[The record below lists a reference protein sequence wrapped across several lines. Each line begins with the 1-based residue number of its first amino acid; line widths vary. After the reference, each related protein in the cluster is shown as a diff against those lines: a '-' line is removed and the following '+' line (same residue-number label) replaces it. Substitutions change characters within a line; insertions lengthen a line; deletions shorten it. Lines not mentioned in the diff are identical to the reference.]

1 MRVVVV
7 YKQASDHAREV
18 RDYLRDYQRFTG
30 KVIEEIDPESRDGE
44 NFCRV
49 YGIVEYPT
57 LMAVSDSGQMQQMW
71 RGRPLPLI
79 DQVSYYD
86 R

>member
-7 YKQASDHAREV
+7 YKDRSDHGREV
-18 RDYLRDYQRFTG
+18 RDYIRDYQRFTG
-30 KVIEEIDPESRDGE
+30 KSIEEIDPESRDGE
-44 NFCRV
+44 SFCRA

-57 LMAVSDSGQMQQMW
+57 IMAIDNSGQVQQMW

-79 DQVSYYD
+79 DQVSYHD